1 MICMYLRDKS
11 TNNLC
16 SSSSANSVNFL
27 LLLTNKVAFCWF
39 NLTEQEP
46 RIFNSLS
53 AISDSMN
60 SLVSSGK
67 TSKAFLKLDT
77 KLEFFLQKV
86 RFRSVD
92 TKFYLACSG
101 SSSIKC
107 WSGSE
112 SPFCSASS
120 FCCCC
125 CSCCVAVFWVVLVSV
140 NNILGALAKDKDKN
154 M

>member
-77 KLEFFLQKV
+77 KLDDFLQKV
-86 RFRSVD
+86 KFRSVD

-140 NNILGALAKDKDKN
+140 NNILGALADKDKN

>member
-1 MICMYLRDKS
+1 MKYIVKLFGMICMYLRDKS

-77 KLEFFLQKV
+77 KLESFFFAKSQIQIRGYKILPCM
-86 RFRSVD
+86 FR
-92 TKFYLACSG
+92 
-101 SSSIKC
+101 I
-107 WSGSE
+107 
-112 SPFCSASS
+112 
-120 FCCCC
+120 
-125 CSCCVAVFWVVLVSV
+125 
-140 NNILGALAKDKDKN
+140 ILN
-154 M
+154 

>member
-1 MICMYLRDKS
+1 MKYIVKLFGMICMYLRDKS

-77 KLEFFLQKV
+77 KLE
-86 RFRSVD
+86 
-92 TKFYLACSG
+92 
-101 SSSIKC
+101 
-107 WSGSE
+107 
-112 SPFCSASS
+112 S
-120 FCCCC
+120 FCKK
-125 CSCCVAVFWVVLVSV
+125 SDSDPWIQNSTLHVQDHPQLNADLGQNHRFVQHHRFVAVVVHAVLQFFE
-140 NNILGALAKDKDKN
+140 
-154 M
+154 